1 MTEERDA
8 SHEKNVDDYVP
19 DFDVPKRRIWPFFV
33 GLLLIA
39 GGIGLFWYRNATK
52 PMPLRV
58 LIAVDLDGYWW
69 DDSKPAAT
77 LADELGDF
85 LSDKGFEV
93 VSAGQPDVEKVLSKA
108 KSPLDAARE
117 LRAAFVIRATIDP
130 AVEKLPIQGGYYEV
144 WLESSLEIVHTAD
157 EEPFFRTPIQTSA
170 GALGRKRA
178 LELLAELTSK
188 VARAEVVPALMKH
201 ASVRQISTG
210 HDPVLIDQLAPAK
223 AFVKAR
229 QALIDQAMAEYQE
242 VADARK
248 AEERGLSGLTFHSDM
263 RAEDQ
268 LVGVG
273 NKGVLRVSAPVELY
287 YDPTRSEIL
296 RRERLETL
304 EWFVDD
310 GEPEVIW
317 RGYNAFTYPSASRD
331 GSTAVLVEDLYGWA
345 RSLAVIRGDKLK
357 RIRVEHERALSQPRI
372 SPDMRMVALV
382 DRQCRRCDEEIAVLS
397 LADAKEIYRIG
408 PEQYHRIG
416 GFKWMGDE
424 HLVVVA
430 QPPLP
435 PEPDPDA
442 ETDEP
447 APEPRP
453 FGLYR
458 VSLTGE
464 WELLIDAGFRKYVDP
479 VMSPDQSWLA
489 VSDYRDQVLVYD
501 VSLRT
506 HRVVAVGGRA
516 SALSFSGDSKHLVFE
531 IDGLPGSGEAEIAML
546 SVAQGDATRLTQN
559 PWPDRYPLFS
569 HDGKRIYFEARNP
582 DPAFRGLRT
591 VSRIASVPVP

>member
-1 MTEERDA
+1 MTERDPTQ
-8 SHEKNVDDYVP
+8 VDDGYVP
-19 DFDVPKRRIWPFFV
+19 EFDVPKRRIWPFLLGLVVVAGVV
-33 GLLLIA
+33 GLV
-39 GGIGLFWYRNATK
+39 WYRNAHK

-93 VSAGQPDVEKVLSKA
+93 VTAGQPDAEKVLSKA
-108 KSPLDAARE
+108 ESPLEAARE
-117 LRAAFVIRATIDP
+117 LRAAFVIRAKIDP
-130 AVEKLPIQGGYYEV
+130 EVEKLPIQGGYYEV
-144 WLESSLEIVHTAD
+144 WLESSLELVHTAD
-157 EEPFFRTPIQTSA
+157 EKPFFSMPIQTSA

-188 VARAEVVPALMKH
+188 VARAELVPALMEH
-201 ASVRQISTG
+201 ESVRNILTG

-229 QALIDQAMAEYQE
+229 QALLDQAMADYRE

-268 LVGVG
+268 LVAVG
-273 NKGVLRVSAPVELY
+273 TKGVLRVSAPVELY
-287 YDPTRSEIL
+287 YDPTRAEIL

-304 EWFVDD
+304 EWFEGD
-310 GEPEVIW
+310 GAPEVIW
-317 RGYNAFTYPSASRD
+317 RGYNAFTYPSASAD
-331 GSTAVLVEDLYGWA
+331 GSTALIVEDLYGWA

-357 RIRVEHERALSQPRI
+357 RIRVEHERALSQPRV
-372 SPDMRMVALV
+372 SPDKRFVALV
-382 DRQCRRCDEEIAVLS
+382 DRRCRRCDEEIAVLS
-397 LADAKEIYRIG
+397 LEDAKETYRIG

-416 GFKWMGDE
+416 AFKWMDDE

-435 PEPDPDA
+435 PEPEPA
-442 ETDEP
+442 GDEEEAP

-453 FGLYR
+453 LAVYR
-458 VSLTGE
+458 VSLAGE
-464 WELLIDAGFRKYVDP
+464 WELLIDEGFRTYVDP
-479 VMSPDQSWLA
+479 VMSPDQKWLA
-489 VSDYRDQVLVYD
+489 VSDYRDGVLLYD
-501 VSLRT
+501 VSQKT
-506 HRVVAVGGRA
+506 NRVVSVGGRA
-516 SALSFSGDSKHLVFE
+516 SALSFSGDSKRLVFE
-531 IDGLPGSGEAEIAML
+531 VDRLPGSGEAEIAIL
-546 SVAQGDATRLTQN
+546 SVAGGDATRLTQN

-569 HDGKRIYFEARNP
+569 PDGKRIYFEARNP
-582 DPAFRGLRT
+582 DPVFRGLRT